1 MELHEVK
8 IGDTVSFT
16 HKGKKVTGRVIHR
29 HDGNKN
35 SALAGHVNIQPS
47 NADSN
52 PHTIHVS
59 KLKPATQIKEDIQM
73 ADINEQILDLI
84 DNIEAGNHLEA
95 NNIFNELLQS
105 KIDALLDAKKNE
117 VSSSMFNTE
126 ECAECM
132 EEEKKMK
139 KEKKED
145 EDDDEED
152 DYEDEDERMDE
163 ALIGGQKKID
173 VNKNGKLDAMDF
185 KMLRAKK
192 KGVKEEVEQ
201 IDELSPA
208 TLKSYDNKATKD
220 LETHDNIMKRKP
232 GFEKMA
238 AKRHKG
244 IQAARAKMK
253 GVKEE
258 VESTSEAYSDP
269 YAAKKAAE
277 MKKSYSKTMAD
288 AKKEYEAAKKP
299 KFAKNFM
306 KMKNEEVKPIDEL
319 KSATLGSYIKKAADS
334 YAGEAQSGTYQKVD
348 KRERGIA
355 NATNKL
361 VKRAKANEEVESID
375 EISSETLK
383 SYQRKSMDQG
393 TRVLKKQEAPLSAK
407 KFAKRVKGMARS
419 SQILDKRE
427 PPKKLYRGDNKGG
440 YPKQWDESTKFTVEK
455 D

>member
-1 MELHEVK
+1 
-8 IGDTVSFT
+8 
-16 HKGKKVTGRVIHR
+16 
-29 HDGNKN
+29 
-35 SALAGHVNIQPS
+35 
-47 NADSN
+47 
-52 PHTIHVS
+52 
-59 KLKPATQIKEDIQM
+59 
-73 ADINEQILDLI
+73 
-84 DNIEAGNHLEA
+84 
-95 NNIFNELLQS
+95 
-105 KIDALLDAKKNE
+105 LLDAKKNE

-145 EDDDEED
+145 EEEDDDEED

-306 KMKNEEVKPIDEL
+306 KMKNEEVKPIDE
-319 KSATLGSYIKKAADS
+319 
-334 YAGEAQSGTYQKVD
+334 
-348 KRERGIA
+348 
-355 NATNKL
+355 
-361 VKRAKANEEVESID
+361 
-375 EISSETLK
+375 ISSETLK
-383 SYQRKSMDQG
+383 SYQQKSMEQG

>member
-192 KGVKEEVEQ
+192 KGMKEEV
-201 IDELSPA
+201 
-208 TLKSYDNKATKD
+208 K
-220 LETHDNIMKRKP
+220 
-232 GFEKMA
+232 
-238 AKRHKG
+238 
-244 IQAARAKMK
+244 
-253 GVKEE
+253 
-258 VESTSEAYSDP
+258 STSEAYSDP

-440 YPKQWDESTKFTVEK
+440 YPKQWDESTKFTVQK